1 MTERSELELVNE
13 TEKTYYEI
21 QLRYDF
27 SGNNCGSGTLVT
39 VYSDVPAISFGS
51 ETIGK
56 IYSNKGLSIYAPNG
70 KYSNGTNYDT
80 WYADGNTP
88 TTPSLREQG
97 WWESE
102 YDESV
107 TYPLICG
114 GGS

>member
-51 ETIGK
+51 ETTCK
-56 IYSNKGLSIYAPNG
+56 IYSNKGLSVYAPSG
-70 KYSNGTNYDT
+70 KYSDGTNYDT
-80 WYADGNTP
+80 WTADGYTP

-97 WWESE
+97 FWDSE
-102 YDESV
+102 YDELTS
-107 TYPLICG
+107 YPLSCDIG
-114 GGS
+114 G